1 MQLDT
6 PVHRSTRS
14 TRTQRRMAGATLLL
28 VLALFA
34 AACGDDSTT
43 TAGDETTTTTEAA
56 TTTAAPD
63 DPDDPP
69 DDTVPDFVLTDSFRG
84 VTAETITIGYSSIDF
99 EWLNN
104 DFNLDL
110 AFVNNAP
117 IADAIAAWHN
127 ENGGVLGRDIVL
139 VHETYLPVGPT
150 SADEVCVKLTENQE
164 IFAVLGGF
172 AGPGAADVNECFT
185 ELHDTVL
192 IAAAPRADQA
202 ERAGGLW
209 VASDMSLDRR
219 NPAVARL
226 MADAGVLD
234 DLGSMA
240 VIASNQDEAVL
251 AEGMADALREEGVD
265 VAFSDFVTTT
275 GDRLAT
281 GADVGIWIER
291 ARTAGVSTI
300 VLLGEG
306 EFRNQEF
313 FVQAP
318 DFTYIMG
325 NGDAITDWQSI
336 PPEGLSAETR
346 VLSNNNGPDVG
357 AFDDPGLVECIDVV
371 EEALGVEVLA
381 TSQLPEGDP
390 NYFSGTV
397 GVCRTFSLFVQIAEA
412 AGPDLTNDSWIAAL
426 DNVPDLSLPG
436 YTFAS
441 LSSDKVDARDQLV
454 LVEFNLATL
463 SFDPISEPIDVG

>member
-1 MQLDT
+1 VQEEAM
-6 PVHRSTRS
+6 PNSRRSPR
-14 TRTQRRMAGATLLL
+14 GAALAVLLSL
-28 VLALFA
+28 SLLAA
-34 AACGDDSTT
+34 SCGDDGGTT
-43 TAGDETTTTTEAA
+43 TADDDPTTTSAPA
-56 TTTAAPD
+56 TSTTAADPGAD
-63 DPDDPP
+63 EEDPDEPEEI
-69 DDTVPDFVLTDSFRG
+69 VLTDSAPG
-84 VTAETITIGYSSIDF
+84 VTAETITLGYSSIDF
-99 EWLNN
+99 EWLNSQ
-104 DFNLDL
+104 FNLDL

-127 ENGGVLGRDIVL
+127 ENGGVLGRKLELI
-139 VHETYLPVGPT
+139 HESYLPVGPT
-150 SADEVCVKLTENQE
+150 SADEVCVKLTEDVTV
-164 IFAVLGGF
+164 FAILGGF

-185 ELHDTVL
+185 ELNQKVL
-192 IAAAPRADQA
+192 VAAAPRGEQA

-209 VASDMSLDRR
+209 VSSDMSLDRR

-234 DLGSMA
+234 DLGPMA
-240 VIASNQDEAVL
+240 VIASNPDEEVL
-251 AEGMADALREEGVD
+251 AVGMAEALVEVGAD
-265 VAFSDFVTTT
+265 VVFSDFVTTT
-275 GDRLAT
+275 GDRVAT
-281 GADVGIWIER
+281 ATDVGIWIER
-291 ARTAGVSTI
+291 ARAAGASTI

-325 NGDAITDWQSI
+325 NGDSITDWQSI
-336 PPEGLSAETR
+336 PPEGLQPGTR

-357 AFDDPGLVECIDVV
+357 AFDDPRLVECIDVV

-390 NYFSGTV
+390 NYFSGAV
-397 GVCRTFSLFVQIAEA
+397 GVCRTFSLFTQIAEA
-412 AGPDLTNDSWIAAL
+412 AGPDLTNESWIAAL

-436 YTFAS
+436 YEFAS

-454 LVEFNLATL
+454 LVEFNLETL
-463 SFDPISEPIDVG
+463 SFDPISDPIDVG

>member
-1 MQLDT
+1 MQT
-6 PVHRSTRS
+6 SE
-14 TRTQRRMAGATLLL
+14 RRPRQSRNAALALL
-28 VLALFA
+28 VVLAMFA
-34 AACGDDSTT
+34 AACGDD
-43 TAGDETTTTTEAA
+43 GDSGTEVETTTTSESVAVE
-56 TTTAAPD
+56 D
-63 DPDDPP
+63 DDD
-69 DDTVPDFVLTDSFRG
+69 DSVDEVPDEPDEPEEIVLTDSFRG

-99 EWLNN
+99 ELLNN
-104 DFNLDL
+104 TFNLDL
-110 AFVNNAP
+110 AFVNNGP

-127 ENGGVLGRDIVL
+127 ENGGVLGRKIEI
-139 VHETYLPVGPT
+139 VHEKFLPVGPT
-150 SADEVCVKLTENQE
+150 SADEVCIKLTENQP

-172 AGPGAADVNECFT
+172 AGPGAVDVNECFT
-185 ELHDTVL
+185 ELHDTILVGP
-192 IAAAPRADQA
+192 APRADQA

-240 VIASNQDEAVL
+240 VIASNQDEQAL
-251 AEGMADALREEGVD
+251 AEGMADALTDQGVD

-281 GADVGIWIER
+281 GTDVGIWIER

-325 NGDAITDWQSI
+325 NGDSITDWQSI
-336 PPEGLSAETR
+336 PPEGLSPETR
-346 VLSNNNGPDVG
+346 ILTNNNGPDIG
-357 AFDDPGLVECIDVV
+357 AFDDPRLVECIDVV

-390 NYFSGTV
+390 NYFSGAV
-397 GVCRTFSLFVQIAEA
+397 GVCRTFSLFIQIATA

-426 DNVPDLSLPG
+426 DKVPDLSIPG
-436 YTFAS
+436 YDFVS

-454 LVEFNLATL
+454 LVEFNLDTL
-463 SFDPISEPIDVG
+463 SFDPISDPIDVG